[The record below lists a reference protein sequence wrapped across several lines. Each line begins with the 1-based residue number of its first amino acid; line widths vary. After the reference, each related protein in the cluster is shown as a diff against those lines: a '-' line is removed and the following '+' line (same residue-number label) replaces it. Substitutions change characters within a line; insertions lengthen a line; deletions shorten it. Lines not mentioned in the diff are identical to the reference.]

1 MVQPGP
7 GDQSLS
13 ADGSGDPQP
22 CGGRAQVLGVPLLGW
37 GTGWGGCRP
46 WSPAPTPKSS
56 NHPPASLFKPRGQ
69 RDPGRGVE
77 PEAATWPCAANLSA
91 HLITQTHIHTRTHTL
106 IHTYIH
112 THIST
117 HSYTDACTQIHGYT
131 KTHTYT
137 DTHTHRRTDTHAHPE
152 MLHPLRRTSLQV

>member
-106 IHTYIH
+106 IHTYTHTYPHTHTQMHAHRYTDTQRHTRTQIH
-112 THIST
+112 THI
-117 HSYTDACTQIHGYT
+117 DARIH
-131 KTHTYT
+131 THTQRCFT
-137 DTHTHRRTDTHAHPE
+137 P
-152 MLHPLRRTSLQV
+152 